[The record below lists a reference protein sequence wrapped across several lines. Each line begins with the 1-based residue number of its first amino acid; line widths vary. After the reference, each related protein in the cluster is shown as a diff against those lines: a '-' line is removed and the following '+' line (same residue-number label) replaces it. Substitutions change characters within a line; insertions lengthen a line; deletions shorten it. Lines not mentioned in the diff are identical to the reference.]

1 MDIFAYVMA
10 GLFVLMWVVLLI
22 KFISVVSAGK
32 QKTDKL
38 VKQDDVDFV
47 TNEWFRK
54 TAGRQPCRPDI
65 GRGSEASAK
74 AVTTRRTYQ

>member
-32 QKTDKL
+32 QKTDKEDR
-38 VKQDDVDFV
+38 QD
-47 TNEWFRK
+47 
-54 TAGRQPCRPDI
+54 Q
-65 GRGSEASAK
+65 
-74 AVTTRRTYQ
+74 